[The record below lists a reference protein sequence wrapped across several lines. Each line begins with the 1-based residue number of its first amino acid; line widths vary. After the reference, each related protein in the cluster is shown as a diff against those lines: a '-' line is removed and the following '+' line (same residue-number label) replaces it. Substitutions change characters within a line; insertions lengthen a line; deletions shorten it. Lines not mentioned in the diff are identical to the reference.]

1 MTSLL
6 RYVIGLLLAYMF
18 IYMIFYSIRTKWM
31 FILLTYFSN
40 SFLKVATKTESNKNA
55 GNAILYECVET
66 IMGIEATSGLRV
78 LAINILGRFLSNRDN
93 NIR

>member
-1 MTSLL
+1 MTL
-6 RYVIGLLLAYMF
+6 VIDF
-18 IYMIFYSIRTKWM
+18 Q
-31 FILLTYFSN
+31 
-40 SFLKVATKTESNKNA
+40 VATKTESNKNA

-93 NIR
+93 NIRDRKSVV